1 MVIKKTVKLL
11 LFGKIIVILQKFH
24 TLLEDVMGNIIV
36 KPVASR
42 HEMNDFVRFPNELYK
57 DSHEY
62 VPDLDVD
69 VRNTYNPKKNPGLK
83 FSDAQPFVA
92 YRDGK
97 TVGRVAAI
105 INNHANATW
114 KVKNVRF
121 SMIDFI
127 DDREVSEALVS
138 TVAEW
143 GREHGMDTIQGPL
156 GITDYD
162 KEGMLLEDFDSM
174 GAMTEYYNYP
184 YYAGHMEALGF
195 EKAVDW
201 VQIRVAV
208 PKEVPAK
215 YARVS
220 KLSKEMFG
228 LHVRTLTRKE
238 IVNGYGLK
246 IFKLLNAAYAPLFGF
261 TPMSEEQ
268 AMEFVKQYIPLL
280 NLEMVPVVEDDKGDI
295 IAITV
300 TMTSLSHA
308 LRRTHG
314 KLFPL
319 GWFYLLRSLKWHPE
333 HTAGLLLIAVRPDYQ
348 GLGVN
353 ALLFDYLIPVY
364 NRMGI
369 RYAETGPQLED
380 NVKEISQWKPLNP
393 QFVKRRRCWT
403 KKI

>member
-1 MVIKKTVKLL
+1 MSNIVVKAANT
-11 LFGKIIVILQKFH
+11 KRIM
-24 TLLEDVMGNIIV
+24 D
-36 KPVASR
+36 
-42 HEMNDFVRFPNELYK
+42 DFVKFPNELYK
-57 DSHEY
+57 GSHEY
-62 VPDLDVD
+62 VPDLDID

-97 TVGRVAAI
+97 VVGRVAGV
-105 INNHANATW
+105 INHHANETW
-114 KVKNVRF
+114 KTKNVRF
-121 SMIDFI
+121 SQIDFI
-127 DDREVSEALVS
+127 DDEEVSKALINAVIS
-138 TVAEW
+138 W
-143 GREHGMDTIQGPL
+143 GKECGMDTIQGPL

-162 KEGMLLEDFDSM
+162 KEGMLLESFDSM
-174 GAMTEYYNYP
+174 AAMTEYYNYP
-184 YYAGHMEALGF
+184 YYPKHMEALGF

-201 VQIRVAV
+201 LQIRVKV
-208 PKEVPAK
+208 PEEVPVK

-220 KLSKEMFG
+220 RLSKEMFG
-228 LHVRTLTRKE
+228 LHVRTITRKE
-238 IVNGYGLK
+238 VLNGYGIE

-261 TPMSEEQ
+261 TPMSEGQ
-268 AMEFVKQYIPLL
+268 AVEYIKHYLPLL
-280 NLEMVPVVEDDKGDI
+280 NLDMVPVVEDDKGEL

-314 KLFPL
+314 HLLPF
-319 GWFYLLRSLKWHPE
+319 GWFYLIRSLKWHPE

-364 NRMGI
+364 NKMGI
-369 RYAETGPQLED
+369 RYAETGPQLEN

>member
-1 MVIKKTVKLL
+1 M
-11 LFGKIIVILQKFH
+11 
-24 TLLEDVMGNIIV
+24 
-36 KPVASR
+36 S
-42 HEMNDFVRFPNELYK
+42 DFVKFPNKLYK
-57 DSHEY
+57 GNHQY
-62 VPDLDVD
+62 VPDLDID

-92 YRDGK
+92 YREGK
-97 TVGRVAAI
+97 PVGRVAAI
-105 INNHANATW
+105 INHHANETW
-114 KVKNVRF
+114 KTKNVRF

-127 DDREVSEALVS
+127 DDREVSKALID

-143 GREHGMDTIQGPL
+143 GKNRGMDNIQGPL

-174 GAMTEYYNYP
+174 GAMTEYYNFP
-184 YYAGHMEALGF
+184 YYQEHMKALGF
-195 EKAVDW
+195 DKAVDW
-201 VQIRVAV
+201 IQIRVSV

-220 KLSKEMFG
+220 RLSKEMFG
-228 LHVRTLTRKE
+228 LNVRSLTRKD
-238 IVNGYGLK
+238 IDNGYVQK
-246 IFKLLNAAYAPLFGF
+246 IFQLLNAAYAPLFGF

-268 AMEFVKQYIPLL
+268 AVEFAKMYLPLL
-280 NLEMVPVVEDDKGDI
+280 NLDMVPIVENDKGEL

-300 TMTSLSHA
+300 TMTSISHA

-314 KLFPL
+314 RLLPF
-319 GWFYLLRSLKWHPE
+319 GWFYLIRSLKWHPE

-348 GLGVN
+348 GFGVN
-353 ALLFDYLIPVY
+353 ALLFDHLIPIY
-364 NRMGI
+364 NQMGI

-403 KKI
+403 KKM